1 MKHPCKSHFGYID
14 NAAKNIGK
22 HETPMI
28 LMFANETS
36 MQTPMIPFY
45 LFIICRETN
54 THADTHKR
62 ERNVLTQRYNTT
74 QRYITNF
81 IWKLLYILRE
91 GATSYIYYIQHPWFL
106 MLCKLFFF
114 TINVSWYF
122 STFLKK
128 KKKKKKK
135 KQTQTQKN
143 KKNKLR
149 YTSSNV
155 TNNLV
160 A

>member
-22 HETPMI
+22 HETSMI

-62 ERNVLTQRYNTT
+62 ERNVLTQRYNTKVHHKF
-74 QRYITNF
+74 YLKVIIYFKGGCN
-81 IWKLLYILRE
+81 KLYIL
-91 GATSYIYYIQHPWFL
+91 HPTPMIF
-106 MLCKLFFF
+106 
-114 TINVSWYF
+114 NVF
-122 STFLKK
+122 
-128 KKKKKKK
+128 
-135 KQTQTQKN
+135 
-143 KKNKLR
+143 
-149 YTSSNV
+149 
-155 TNNLV
+155 
-160 A
+160 

>member
-54 THADTHKR
+54 THADNTKER
-62 ERNVLTQRYNTT
+62 EM
-74 QRYITNF
+74 F
-81 IWKLLYILRE
+81 
-91 GATSYIYYIQHPWFL
+91 
-106 MLCKLFFF
+106 
-114 TINVSWYF
+114 
-122 STFLKK
+122 
-128 KKKKKKK
+128 
-135 KQTQTQKN
+135 
-143 KKNKLR
+143 
-149 YTSSNV
+149 
-155 TNNLV
+155 
-160 A
+160 